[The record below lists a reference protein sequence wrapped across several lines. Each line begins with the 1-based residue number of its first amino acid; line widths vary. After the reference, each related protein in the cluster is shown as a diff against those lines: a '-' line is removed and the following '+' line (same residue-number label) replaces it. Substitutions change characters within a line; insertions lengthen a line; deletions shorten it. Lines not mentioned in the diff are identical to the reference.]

1 MQPLQPLCLSDIV
14 ITEAKGSKIILTF
27 AENTVSPFTFALY
40 FLVASLTNLSA
51 KSLVPTPFPLIS
63 DSLGHTD
70 RETENTCEGKTT
82 EKHHRQ
88 TTL

>member
-1 MQPLQPLCLSDIV
+1 MQPLTSNIV

-70 RETENTCEGKTT
+70 RETENTCEGKTA
-82 EKHHRQ
+82 EKPHRQ
-88 TTL
+88 TIL